1 MAPSIST
8 CKERRKRRANILFAR
23 RASKTTPFQPVLQ
36 PIDLLQNDPKTTRKL
51 KNRESA
57 CASRRKKVGEI
68 ILLILPYLPP
78 ESLQ

>member
-23 RASKTTPFQPVLQ
+23 RASKTTPFPVLQ

-57 CASRRKKVGEI
+57 FASRRKKVGEI